1 MRYAGLIGLLFQRQH
16 PCVCCNEAMRT
27 RSGNFDV
34 QVWFGISEYART
46 GNYLEG
52 RMRSH
57 PLLIKLG
64 SGATPSMRKLGDV
77 QMLELDDG
85 FSRVQKE
92 FGADLYKAADWR

>member
-1 MRYAGLIGLLFQRQH
+1 MVLMG
-16 PCVCCNEAMRT
+16 
-27 RSGNFDV
+27 

-57 PLLIKLG
+57 PLLIRLG
-64 SGATPSMRKLGDV
+64 TDSVPSVRHLENV

-85 FSRVQKE
+85 FAQVQHHY
-92 FGADLYKAADWR
+92 GADLYKAADWRYALLPATCPP